1 MENFQFKRDELRN
14 IFRYGSDVVSVTDNC
29 IETLQIISK
38 ERSRIA
44 FVDLEWKFLI
54 ILQSSQH

>member
-44 FVDLEWKFLI
+44 FVDLE
-54 ILQSSQH
+54 